1 MDKDLQTTLLQ
12 ISDELA
18 DKEVEAMIFLCGKN
32 LKEADKE
39 NIKEGT
45 TLFSTLKKK
54 GFVSKDNLLFLKE
67 LLSKIGR
74 KDILANVLKT
84 TENEMEE
91 LERSFQHVPKY
102 RSLLYDISMN
112 LASEETEKIMFLLSD
127 EIRHLRNLNKA
138 KCMMVVLSE
147 MEKQRKLSEDNLQML
162 KSHLEEI
169 GRSDLSHK
177 IKTFEEQC
185 HQSVLHTELEKM
197 AIQEASGGDVNVNS
211 VQHDN
216 ENDPSLTDNQFEEY
230 KLDKIPHGLCVVVN
244 NYNFSEARKSGM
256 KMKDRPGTHQDADTI
271 CRVFSSRDYEVIQ
284 HNDLTGEQMLNTIKI
299 YAKENHAEKDSFV
312 CFVLSHGDKGI
323 VFGTDGKKVPVN
335 GLTDCFNGLQCP
347 SLVGKP
353 KVFFFQACQG
363 DKSDTGVLYVSD
375 SISSVYVND
384 ALGQKLPITADFL
397 TAFASV
403 EEYESL
409 RCPTTGSVYIQT
421 LCSALQN
428 HHFFTTDLIRI
439 ITHVQNKIADRDY
452 TIKKEYGYLEV
463 KQMPTHQSELRKI
476 LILPPPSNGQQAS

>member
-284 HNDLTGEQMLNTIKI
+284 HNDLT
-299 YAKENHAEKDSFV
+299 
-312 CFVLSHGDKGI
+312 
-323 VFGTDGKKVPVN
+323 
-335 GLTDCFNGLQCP
+335 
-347 SLVGKP
+347 
-353 KVFFFQACQG
+353 
-363 DKSDTGVLYVSD
+363 
-375 SISSVYVND
+375 
-384 ALGQKLPITADFL
+384 
-397 TAFASV
+397 AFASV

>member
-12 ISDELA
+12 ISDELT
-18 DKEVEAMIFLCGKN
+18 DKELEAMIFLCGKN
-32 LKEADKE
+32 LKEGDKE

-127 EIRHLRNLNKA
+127 EIRHLRTLNKA

-147 MEKQRKLSEDNLQML
+147 MEKQRKLSEDNLKML
-162 KSHLEEI
+162 KSYLEEI

-177 IKTFEEQC
+177 VKKFEEQC
-185 HQSVLHTELEKM
+185 HQSVLHTKLEKM

-216 ENDPSLTDNQFEEY
+216 ENDPSLTDKQFEEY
-230 KLDKIPHGLCVVVN
+230 KLDKIPHGLCVVVDN
-244 NYNFSEARKSGM
+244 NNFSEARESGM
-256 KMKDRPGTHQDADTI
+256 EMEDRPGTHQDAETI
-271 CRVFSSRDYEVIQ
+271 CSAFSSRDYEVIQ

-299 YAKENHAEKDSFV
+299 HAKENHAEKDSFV
-312 CFVLSHGDKGI
+312 CFVLSHGEKGI

-335 GLTDCFNGLQCP
+335 SLTDCFNGLQCP

-409 RCPTTGSVYIQT
+409 RCTTTGSVYIQT
-421 LCSALQN
+421 LCSVLQN
-428 HHFFTTDLIRI
+428 HKFFTTDLIRI
-439 ITHVQNKIADRDY
+439 LTHVQNKIADRDF
-452 TIKKEYGYLEV
+452 TIKKKFGYLKV
-463 KQMPTHQSELRKI
+463 KQMPTHQSKLRKI